1 MNKLL
6 ILFTIIISQNVFAQ
20 INYLDEGNKYL
31 NENKNIEAEKIFRE
45 AIKSDNS
52 NLTYKC
58 QLALSLINQ
67 NKNAEAEIEIQKVL
81 KKDSLNIGA
90 LWYGGINNFLNKR
103 PDFRKSAN
111 YFEKA
116 YPHINKN
123 SPQYFA
129 VNFFIGKCYKNLL
142 YTEGVSYQET
152 DRMLETYKKY
162 VELQPNA
169 EYITETKKFIEK
181 VESTRPPANV
191 KIWVIATSEKQANEL
206 VKQQIDTKK

>member
-31 NENKNIEAEKIFRE
+31 NENKNIEAEKIFHE

-111 YFEKA
+111 YLKK
-116 YPHINKN
+116 HIH
-123 SPQYFA
+123 
-129 VNFFIGKCYKNLL
+129 I
-142 YTEGVSYQET
+142 
-152 DRMLETYKKY
+152 
-162 VELQPNA
+162 
-169 EYITETKKFIEK
+169 
-181 VESTRPPANV
+181 
-191 KIWVIATSEKQANEL
+191 
-206 VKQQIDTKK
+206 

>member
-1 MNKLL
+1 
-6 ILFTIIISQNVFAQ
+6 
-20 INYLDEGNKYL
+20 LDEGNKYL

-45 AIKSDNS
+45 GIKSDNS

-67 NKNAEAEIEIQKVL
+67 SKNAEAEIEIQEVL

-90 LWYGGINNFLNKR
+90 LWYGGINNFLNKK

-123 SPQYFA
+123 SHQYFA

-152 DRMLETYKKY
+152 DRMLEAYKKY

-169 EYITETKKFIEK
+169 EDITEAKNFIAK
-181 VESTRPPANV
+181 VESTRPPENV

-206 VKQQIDTKK
+206 VKQQIETKK